1 MSATTER
8 TLIIIKPDAV
18 RRGLVG
24 RVISCFEAADFAL
37 AAMRFGRLER
47 ATLEE
52 FYGEHEGKP
61 FFEPLVDMM
70 SSAPVAAIVLERPDA
85 ISRARQL
92 VGATDPARAAPG
104 TIRADFGVNGREN
117 TVHASDSPA
126 SAEREIRLLL
136 PEALG

>member
-18 RRGLVG
+18 KRGLVG

-37 AAMRFGRLER
+37 VAMRFGRLAR
-47 ATLEE
+47 ATFEE
-52 FYGEHEGKP
+52 FYGEHKGKP

-92 VGATDPARAAPG
+92 VGATDPSRAAPG